1 MYSKAFATI
10 GIIVKSA
17 RLKKGLTQKDLTLGL
32 GYTNTQYYSNLERGV
47 SSMSAENLGK
57 ICAIM
62 DIPANTIQKLLI
74 DEYAEELALGFKDG
88 ESYIAKINDLRKLC
102 DVA

>member
-10 GIIVKSA
+10 GIIVRTA
-17 RLKKGLTQKDLTLGL
+17 RLKKELTQKDLTLAL

-47 SSMSAENLGK
+47 TNMSAENLGK
-57 ICAIM
+57 ICAIL
-62 DIPANTIQKLLI
+62 DIPANTIQKLLV
-74 DEYAEELALGFKDG
+74 DEYTEELAIGFKEG
-88 ESYIAKINDLRKLC
+88 ESQVAKLNDLRKLC